1 MKPAQQPAPRRQ
13 GGWDE
18 REEELENPLNRGAL
32 WAVTYGDLMSYL
44 MIFFLMLYVAAS
56 SRSVGIQ
63 MSLKAAEQKF
73 NEDAETVKDLFA
85 RYGVQKIARLEIGEN
100 KIRIVFLAP
109 VLFDSGAAFMKSESL
124 PALNDLITSLNDIPN
139 PIQVEGHTDDRPLG
153 PGSKFDSNWELSS
166 ARAFAVLRFLE
177 VNGIPQQRLSA
188 IGYGEFRPVQ
198 PNDTPEGR
206 TANRRIEINIMRR
219 ED

>member
-1 MKPAQQPAPRRQ
+1 MARRSH
-13 GGWDE
+13 GAWDE
-18 REEELENPLNRGAL
+18 REEELENQLNRGAL

-44 MIFFLMLYVAAS
+44 MIFFLMLYVAAA

-85 RYGVQKIARLEIGEN
+85 RYGVQKIARLEVGEN

-109 VLFDSGAAFMKSESL
+109 VLFDSGSAFMKSDSL
-124 PALNDLITSLNDIPN
+124 PDLQNLVQSLSDIPN
-139 PIQVEGHTDDRPLG
+139 PVQVEGHTDDRPLG

-188 IGYGEFRPVQ
+188 IGYGEFRPTQ
-198 PNDTPEGR
+198 PNNTPEGR
-206 TANRRIEINIMRR
+206 AANRRIEINIMRR